1 MFRSIVVGFDGS
13 AQAGRALKIGAE
25 LAAHEKIPLGILYV
39 IEPGH
44 VTVPDDIRKM
54 GELEHVIDPAPNMLV
69 NLENAPA
76 TMISSMAQASA
87 DTERA
92 LYQYADFLVR
102 QAEANARDLGV
113 DEVDGKSAMGNPA
126 EQIVEYAREREADLI
141 ITGSR
146 GFGRLKGL
154 LLGSTSQHVAQLAE
168 CSCLTVR

>member
-1 MFRSIVVGFDGS
+1 MFQSIVVGFDGS
-13 AQAGRALKIGAE
+13 AHAGRALTLGAK
-25 LAAHEKIPLGILYV
+25 LAARERIPLGILYV

-44 VTVPDDIRKM
+44 VTVPDEIRKM
-54 GELEHVIDPAPNMLV
+54 GEIEHVIDPAPDMLV

-92 LYQYADFLVR
+92 LYQYADFLVG
-102 QAEANARDLGV
+102 QAEVNARELGADRV
-113 DEVDGKSAMGNPA
+113 EGKSAMGNPA
-126 EQIVEYAREREADLI
+126 EQIVEYARERKADLI

-146 GFGRLKGL
+146 GFGRLKSM
-154 LLGSTSQHVAQLAE
+154 LLGSTSQQLAQMAE

>member
-1 MFRSIVVGFDGS
+1 MFQSIVVGFDGS
-13 AQAGRALKIGAE
+13 AHGSRALKIGAE

-44 VTVPDDIRKM
+44 VTVPDEIRKM
-54 GELEHVIDPAPNMLV
+54 GEIEHVIDPAPNMLI

-102 QAEANARDLGV
+102 QAEVHARELGAKQ
-113 DEVDGKSAMGNPA
+113 VDGKSAMGNPA

-146 GFGRLKGL
+146 GFGRLKRV
-154 LLGSTSQHVAQLAE
+154 LLGSTSQQVAQLAE